1 MDKGQ
6 IERRFLAKTEVYIGR
21 NYIGEIVP
29 KLKSA
34 FEEGALFLVY
44 EKDCLPYADTL
55 LGHLKREGYRVF
67 SREAQTC
74 DEGQNVV
81 EIPEYIRYVFAVGE
95 TIASRVAKRI
105 CADKNI
111 NFSLLMCSSS
121 SDEVMQ
127 GIAPK
132 QVFIDTNIIDKS
144 SKEQIASGYG
154 ILLSLP
160 LRAFEGAFASKVL
173 NESKEVVKP
182 FEITENIGEVAY
194 RLLEVSLAKSW
205 EDSADKM
212 AKILQESV
220 IKSGKRA
227 RLIGEYKFISSCL
240 IACFYSNYL
249 RSPSIDTLPPAERE
263 EAQGDCFLITRSN
276 DGKCVDFFDINSYFR
291 INYILGEYRMDLLE
305 KTANIDVHGMQRF
318 WRRLYGDAGY
328 WLKSELSVKQLL
340 KALSLAGAVSDN
352 LLGYAYAGG
361 ILNKIG

>member
-6 IERRFLAKTEVYIGR
+6 IERRFLAKTEVFIGR

-44 EKDCLPYADTL
+44 EKDCLCYVNTL
-55 LGHLKREGYRVF
+55 SGHLKREGYRVF
-67 SREAQTC
+67 TREAEEL
-74 DEGQNVV
+74 DDGENIA
-81 EIPEYIRYVFAVGE
+81 EIPEYVRYVFAVGE
-95 TIASRVAKRI
+95 VLATRVAKRI
-105 CADKNI
+105 CADKSI
-111 NFSLLMCSSS
+111 NFSLLLCSAS
-121 SDEVMQ
+121 SDEIMQ
-127 GIAPK
+127 GISPK

-144 SKEQIASGYG
+144 PKGRIASGYG

-160 LRAFEGAFASKVL
+160 MRAFEGTFASKVL
-173 NESKEVVKP
+173 NARKDEVKTY
-182 FEITENIGEVAY
+182 EITENIGEVAY
-194 RLLEVSLAKSW
+194 ELLEVSLAKSW

-212 AKILQESV
+212 AKILQYDVE
-220 IKSGKRA
+220 KSGKRA

-249 RSPSIDTLPPAERE
+249 RSPSIDTLPPPERAEE
-263 EAQGDCFLITRSN
+263 EKERFLIAHSN

-352 LLGYAYAGG
+352 LLGYAYADG